1 MTEEIPA
8 RDRSVGGWMK
18 TQCQPDSNRIKNQHD
33 INVSFE
39 NSNAVI
45 RIDPFIFVLLDFGQD
60 RMFDKQSAR

>member
-18 TQCQPDSNRIKNQHD
+18 TQCQPDSNRIKIQHD
-33 INVSFE
+33 IKVSFE
-39 NSNAVI
+39 NSNVI
-45 RIDPFIFVLLDFGQD
+45 RIDPFIFALLGFGQD